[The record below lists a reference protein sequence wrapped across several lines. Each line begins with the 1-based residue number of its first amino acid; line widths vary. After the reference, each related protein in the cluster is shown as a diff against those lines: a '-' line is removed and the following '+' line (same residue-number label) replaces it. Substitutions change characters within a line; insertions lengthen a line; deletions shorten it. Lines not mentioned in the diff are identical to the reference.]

1 MAARCLVVAHVL
13 DKRLLNP
20 GLVKLYYM
28 CLRKTLVCF
37 ASIPVL
43 LLPSY
48 AALIPTQAHDP
59 LGNSAAFERAMPSAF
74 DPGSFPFQ
82 FTNTLASTGNSGH
95 PNISRT
101 LRSGRGLRPAQRSK
115 IAPSTNKADQPATG
129 IASSKE
135 QQLESGR
142 RAFAEAAHLSGE
154 WKEASLRQAIDKYQ
168 VALRIFESAGQRS
181 EAIEALIQL
190 GKVSSVLGEYRE
202 ALTYFE
208 RSLTLSRTTP
218 NSRQELEALNNKG
231 DVYTLVGEN
240 EKAIALFRSALRLGK
255 KIDDRPGIAR
265 TMGNLGVAF
274 YNLSEMNRALDFL
287 KQALPL
293 CDAAA
298 DPQGKAQILRYL
310 GYIYTDMSE
319 LPLALENFQQALSL
333 WRVARDL
340 RGEAETVNAM
350 ALVYSLLG
358 EREKAMDYYSRAEQ
372 MFRTVGDKK
381 GLITSLNGQGEIF
394 ADLDLGR
401 ALDHHTEALRLSQ
414 ETGELDG
421 QIISHRYLGNIYRAI
436 GDAGEIGKEGS
447 NQRPYEQ
454 AIQNYEQA
462 LLLCRTLKDRRIEAY
477 NLQDLG
483 GIFDFL
489 GDVKKALA
497 YYSRALQLSREVK
510 DPRGQALVL
519 NNVGMIYAKSNQRQ
533 RAISCFEQALPLTR
547 ASQDRAR
554 ESLTLYNIA
563 TVQRDAGA
571 LLAAS
576 ANIETAVGIVESL
589 RSRVPGHTL
598 RSSYLASV
606 HKYLELRIDLLM
618 QRHKQNPGSGLEV
631 KALEDSELA
640 HARSLLDMLAE
651 ARAEIRRAVAPE
663 LLQEERS
670 VRQTLNVKAEY
681 QMSLLS
687 REHSEQ
693 QAAAAEKEIR
703 DLAIKYE
710 NVQAQLR
717 SQSPHYAALTQPQAL
732 SLHQIQEH
740 VIDDDSLLLEYFLG
754 DARSYLWVIS
764 RSEIASF
771 ELPDRARI
779 EEMARRFY
787 RLLIARQSVPG
798 ETFEQQK
805 ARAVEADAQLPHES
819 AMLGS
824 LILGPAAT
832 KLRNKRLLIVADGAL
847 HYIPFQALIVPE
859 ADQAEK
865 NGSNQVSETVG
876 EPLIVKHEIVNQPSA
891 SALAR
896 LKEETEGRRLASNS
910 VAILADPVFESD
922 DPRIQSNNTGKTQSE
937 ASTEGQTALRDVDV
951 SSGWTKIPR
960 LLASRAEAD
969 AILAA
974 APWGTGMKATDFD
987 ASRAMAT
994 NSELH
999 NYRIVHF
1006 ATHGL
1011 LNNDHPELSGIILSL
1026 VDQNGQPQNGFLR
1039 LHDIYNLDLPV
1050 DLVVLSACNTGLGK
1064 EVRGEGLVGLTRGFM
1079 YAGAAGVVASLWK
1092 VDDDATAELMR
1103 HFYEAMFKQGL
1114 SPSAALRKAQ
1124 LELSRENRW
1133 RSPYFWAGFVIQGQ
1147 YSGRAAW
1154 SPGITWAAKLIAGTV
1169 MTLLIL
1175 AGLYARRHRRKRGF

>member
-1 MAARCLVVAHVL
+1 MHFT
-13 DKRLLNP
+13 
-20 GLVKLYYM
+20 KLSFM
-28 CLRKTLVCF
+28 CLRKPLVCF
-37 ASIPVL
+37 AFILVL
-43 LLPSY
+43 LPRPH
-48 AALIPTQAHDP
+48 ALVPTQAHDP
-59 LGNSAAFERAMPSAF
+59 LGNSEVFERTIDSS
-74 DPGSFPFQ
+74 SFPFQ
-82 FTNTLASTGNSGH
+82 FINPTAATRSSGH
-95 PNISRT
+95 LNVSRT
-101 LRSGRGLRPAQRSK
+101 PRSRKDLRPAQRSR
-115 IAPSTNKADQPATG
+115 IAPSTIRVDQPVTVT
-129 IASSKE
+129 ASSKE
-135 QQLESGR
+135 ELLESGR
-142 RAFAEAAHLSGE
+142 RVFAEAAQLRGE

-168 VALRIFESAGQRS
+168 IAWRIFENVGQRL
-181 EAIEALIQL
+181 EAIDALMQL

-208 RSLTLSRTTP
+208 RALSLSKTTG
-218 NSRQELEALNNKG
+218 NSRQEVEALNNKG
-231 DVYTLVGEN
+231 DVYALVGEN
-240 EKAIALFRSALRLGK
+240 EKAIALFRSALRFSK
-255 KIDDRPGIAR
+255 KIDYQPGIAR
-265 TMGNLGVAF
+265 AMGNLGVAF
-274 YNLSEMNRALDFL
+274 YNLSEMNQALDFL

-298 DPQGKAQILRYL
+298 DPQGRAQILRYL

-319 LPLALENFQQALSL
+319 LPLALEYFQQALSL

-350 ALVYSLLG
+350 ALIYSLLG
-358 EREKAMDYYSRAEQ
+358 EREQAMEYYSRAEQ

-381 GLITSLNGQGEIF
+381 GLITALNGQGEIF
-394 ADLDLGR
+394 ADLDLVR

-421 QIISHRYLGNIYRAI
+421 QIISHRYLGNIHRAI
-436 GDAGEIGKEGS
+436 GDTGQIGKEES
-447 NQRPYEQ
+447 NQRHYEQ
-454 AIQNYEQA
+454 AIQHYEQA

-483 GIFDFL
+483 GIYDFL
-489 GDVKKALA
+489 GDAKKALA

-519 NNVGMIYAKSNQRQ
+519 NSVGVIYAKSNQRQ
-533 RAISCFEQALPLTR
+533 RAVSCFEQALPLTR
-547 ASQDRAR
+547 ASQDRAG
-554 ESLTLYNIA
+554 ESLTLYNLA
-563 TVQRDAGA
+563 RVQRDAGA
-571 LLAAS
+571 LSAAN

-618 QRHKQNPGSGLEV
+618 QRHKQNPGAGLAV
-631 KALEDSELA
+631 KAFEDSELA
-640 HARSLLDMLAE
+640 HARGLLDMLAE
-651 ARAEIRRAVAPE
+651 ARAEIRRAVPPE
-663 LLQEERS
+663 LLQEERR

-687 REHSEQ
+687 SQHSEQ

-703 DLAIKYE
+703 DLTVKYE
-710 NVQAQLR
+710 NIQAQLR

-732 SLHQIQEH
+732 SLRQIQEH
-740 VIDDDSLLLEYFLG
+740 VIDDESLLLEYFLG
-754 DARSYLWVIS
+754 DTRSYLWVIS

-771 ELPDRARI
+771 ELPDRAEI
-779 EEMARRFY
+779 EKMARRFY
-787 RLLIARQSVPG
+787 GLLTAHQALPG
-798 ETFEQQK
+798 ETFEQRK
-805 ARAVEADAQLPHES
+805 TRAVQADTQLPHE
-819 AMLGS
+819 AALLGS
-824 LILGPAAT
+824 LILGPAAARL
-832 KLRNKRLLIVADGAL
+832 KNKRLLIVADGAL

-859 ADQAEK
+859 AGQAENDRK
-865 NGSNQVSETVG
+865 GSNLARETIG
-876 EPLIVKHEIVNQPSA
+876 EPLIQKHEIVNQPSA

-896 LKEETEGRRLASNS
+896 LIEETEGRQLASNS

-922 DPRIQSNNTGKTQSE
+922 DPRIQSNNAPKTQSE
-937 ASTEGQTALRDVDV
+937 QSTDVQTALRDVEV
-951 SSGWTKIPR
+951 ASGWTKIPR

-969 AILAA
+969 AIMAA

-994 NSELH
+994 SPELH

-1011 LNNDHPELSGIILSL
+1011 LNNDHPELSGIVLSL

-1092 VDDDATAELMR
+1092 VDDDATAELMG
-1103 HFYEAMFKQGL
+1103 HFYEAMFKEGL

-1124 LELSRENRW
+1124 LELSRQNRW
-1133 RSPYFWAGFVIQGQ
+1133 SSPYFWAGFVIQGQ
-1147 YSGRAAW
+1147 YAERATW
-1154 SPGITWAAKLIAGTV
+1154 SPGITWPAKLIMGTV
-1169 MTLLIL
+1169 ITLLIL
-1175 AGLYARRHRRKRGF
+1175 AGLYALRHRRKRGF